1 MNNIMGIYVD
11 KEKVFRLVH
20 NHKNQKKE
28 DRIKF
33 DSCNI
38 LSLWKNKI
46 DELQYKLP
54 VKWDKNSNVVKI

>member
-1 MNNIMGIYVD
+1 MKNINGIYVD
-11 KEKVFRLVH
+11 KEKVFRFVH
-20 NHKNQKKE
+20 NNKNEKREE

-46 DELQYKLP
+46 
-54 VKWDKNSNVVKI
+54 N